1 MTDHI
6 DNSLKKR
13 LVSLRNAAIEE
24 YRTDFHPQR
33 LLKTLCRN
41 VDKIL
46 IDAWNETGLSSEHV
60 LIAVGGYGRGEL
72 YPYSDIDVLILLN
85 RNPDSDLQQ
94 KLESLIQTFWSLGL
108 TIGHS
113 VRTIDECL
121 EESAHDITIQTSLL
135 EARYITGSRHL
146 FRQMK
151 ERYDAQMNAQA
162 FFIAKMLETRQR
174 HVKMG
179 DTPYSLEPNC
189 KESPGGLRDLQV
201 ILWAAKAAKL
211 GSSWNELAQRG
222 LITPSEAQQLRKKEK
237 AFKDIRIRL
246 HIQAKRCED
255 RLLFDLQMPVAETFR
270 FRKKG
275 KILDRRAASEC
286 MMQRYYRAAHTV
298 TQLNTILLQN
308 LQARLFPKPYL
319 PVRINDRFNEVNNL
333 VDITDDKVFLEHPS
347 SLLEVFYL
355 LCQRS
360 DLKNMTARTLRAM
373 WHARIHIDR
382 NFRSDSTNQSFFLRI
397 LKSPRFAARAL
408 QHMNELG
415 ILGRYLPNFGKIVG
429 QMQHDL
435 FHQYT
440 VDQHILTVIANLHR
454 FSLAEYAHENPLCSQ
469 LMTSFDKPWL
479 LYVAALFHDIAKGRG
494 GDHSLLGTNDA
505 RRFCKQHRLS
515 PDDTELIVFLVRE
528 HLTLSQVAQKKDL
541 SDPEVIRQFAERI
554 KDERHLTAL
563 YLLTVAD
570 IRGTN
575 PQIWNAWKSKLLEDL
590 LHLTL
595 RVLGGEEISV
605 DHELKKRQKEALAT
619 LRLYGLPEYAHEEF
633 WKQLDIVYF
642 LRHDA
647 SDIAWQ
653 TRTLYWRANSSEPIV
668 KCRLSPIG
676 EGLQVTVYMLDRAD
690 LFARICSYFDRKNFS
705 ILDAKIHTTIHDY
718 ALDTFLV
725 TRQGFEKNYRDIIT
739 LVEHELTELLKS
751 QHILPPPSKP
761 HLSRKSRSFPISPTL
776 DLRPD
781 ASGKCFV
788 LSITANDRTGLLYS
802 IAQVFSRYKVNLH
815 TAKVMTLG
823 ERIEDVFLID
833 SEMLQHPRAQIQFE
847 TDMIDILK
855 VS

>member
-1 MTDHI
+1 MTNPA
-6 DNSLKKR
+6 DNSLKER
-13 LVSLRNAAIEE
+13 LGALRNAAIAA
-24 YRTDFHPQR
+24 YKDAPNPQR
-33 LLKTLCRN
+33 LLKTLCKH

-46 IDAWNETGLSSEHV
+46 VEAWQRTGLPSEHV
-60 LIAVGGYGRGEL
+60 LAAVGGYGRGEL

-85 RNPDSDLQQ
+85 RAPDTELQQ
-94 KLESLIQTFWSLGL
+94 KIESLIQCFWSLGL

-113 VRTIDECL
+113 VRTIEECL

-135 EARYITGSRHL
+135 EARYITGSRQL
-146 FRQMK
+146 FRRMK
-151 ERYDAQMNAQA
+151 MRYDEQMNAQA

-174 HVKMG
+174 HVKLG

-211 GSSWNELAQRG
+211 GNSWNELAQRG
-222 LITPSEAQQLRKKEK
+222 LITPSEAQQLRKKER

-246 HIQAKRCED
+246 HIQAQRCED
-255 RLLFDLQMPVAETFR
+255 RLLFDLQMPVADTFR
-270 FRKKG
+270 FSKNG
-275 KILDRRAASEC
+275 VLLDRRAASEY

-298 TQLNTILLQN
+298 TQLNFILLQN
-308 LQARLFPKPYL
+308 LHARLFPKPSL
-319 PVRINDRFNEVNNL
+319 PVRINDRFNEVNNH
-333 VDITDDKVFLEHPS
+333 VDITDDKVFLDHPS
-347 SLLEVFYL
+347 ALLEVFYL
-355 LCQRS
+355 LSQRS

-382 NFRSDSTNQSFFLRI
+382 NFRNDSTNQSFFLRI

-494 GDHSLLGTNDA
+494 GDHSLLGMQDA

-515 PDDTELIVFLVRE
+515 PADTELIVFLVRE

-541 SDPEVIRQFAERI
+541 SDPDVIRDFAERVGS
-554 KDERHLTAL
+554 ERYLTAL

-590 LHLTL
+590 FHLTL

-619 LRLYGLPEYAHEEF
+619 LRLYGLPEDAHVDF

-653 TRTLYWRANSSEPIV
+653 TRTLYWRANSSEPVV

-676 EGLQVTVYMLDRAD
+676 EGLQVTVYTLDRAD

-725 TRQGFEKNYRDIIT
+725 TRQGFEKNYRDIIS

-751 QHILPPPSKP
+751 PNELPPPSKP
-761 HLSRKSRSFPISPTL
+761 RLSRKSRSFPVSPTL

-802 IAQVFSRYKVNLH
+802 IAQVFSRYRVNLH
-815 TAKVMTLG
+815 TAKIMTLG

-847 TDMIDILK
+847 TDMIDVLK
-855 VS
+855 ID